1 MNKEKL
7 LAIASYSGGIW
18 RAIGFFVIAPL
29 IYNVYSYF
37 ANTGDTDNLRYIET
51 YIGDSRIIRVELP
64 TNIDQ
69 LDANFITS
77 YRDRNRHLIY
87 YFTASFYDARLKKH
101 VAICMFEGVDFF
113 NKEKRGGDLG
123 AGRIK
128 SYFNPGNVFL
138 VHVNKTQLN
147 DPKYGTKENPIPV
160 FWHKFVSGT
169 VDRKIKMDNTPYD
182 RSTKSIPYFDVQDN
196 VTAEENR
203 LFVTEYLT
211 RIIDKDELVRLF
223 GKK

>member
-7 LAIASYSGGIW
+7 LFMASYSGGIW

-64 TNIDQ
+64 TNINQ

-87 YFTASFYDARLKKH
+87 YFAASFYD
-101 VAICMFEGVDFF
+101 
-113 NKEKRGGDLG
+113 
-123 AGRIK
+123 
-128 SYFNPGNVFL
+128 
-138 VHVNKTQLN
+138 
-147 DPKYGTKENPIPV
+147 TKQKISGIV
-160 FWHKFVSGT
+160 FWLPFVSTPFSESTRYQLACAIVEDTTGKTTLKGT
-169 VDRKIKMDNTPYD
+169 EV
-182 RSTKSIPYFDVQDN
+182 
-196 VTAEENR
+196 
-203 LFVTEYLT
+203 
-211 RIIDKDELVRLF
+211 
-223 GKK
+223 

>member
-37 ANTGDTDNLRYIET
+37 ANTGNTDNLRYIET

-64 TNIDQ
+64 TNINQ

-87 YFTASFYDARLKKH
+87 YFAASFYD
-101 VAICMFEGVDFF
+101 
-113 NKEKRGGDLG
+113 
-123 AGRIK
+123 
-128 SYFNPGNVFL
+128 
-138 VHVNKTQLN
+138 
-147 DPKYGTKENPIPV
+147 TKQKISGIV
-160 FWHKFVSGT
+160 FWLPFVSTPFSESTRYQLACAIVEDTTGKTTLKGT
-169 VDRKIKMDNTPYD
+169 EV
-182 RSTKSIPYFDVQDN
+182 
-196 VTAEENR
+196 
-203 LFVTEYLT
+203 
-211 RIIDKDELVRLF
+211 
-223 GKK
+223 

>member
-7 LAIASYSGGIW
+7 LFMASYSGGIW

-77 YRDRNRHLIY
+77 YRDRHRHLIY
-87 YFTASFYDARLKKH
+87 YFTASFYDARLKNMSQY
-101 VAICMFEGVDFF
+101 VCLRELTSST
-113 NKEKRGGDLG
+113 R
-123 AGRIK
+123 R
-128 SYFNPGNVFL
+128 NV
-138 VHVNKTQLN
+138 
-147 DPKYGTKENPIPV
+147 E
-160 FWHKFVSGT
+160 
-169 VDRKIKMDNTPYD
+169 
-182 RSTKSIPYFDVQDN
+182 
-196 VTAEENR
+196 VTWEQEE
-203 LFVTEYLT
+203 
-211 RIIDKDELVRLF
+211 
-223 GKK
+223 

>member
-51 YIGDSRIIRVELP
+51 YIGDSRIIRIELP

-77 YRDRNRHLIY
+77 YRDRHRHLIY
-87 YFTASFYDARLKKH
+87 YFTASFYD
-101 VAICMFEGVDFF
+101 
-113 NKEKRGGDLG
+113 
-123 AGRIK
+123 
-128 SYFNPGNVFL
+128 
-138 VHVNKTQLN
+138 
-147 DPKYGTKENPIPV
+147 TKQKISSIVCWLP
-160 FWHKFVSGT
+160 FVST
-169 VDRKIKMDNTPYD
+169 LFSE
-182 RSTKSIPYFDVQDN
+182 STRYQIVHAANF
-196 VTAEENR
+196 
-203 LFVTEYLT
+203 
-211 RIIDKDELVRLF
+211 
-223 GKK
+223 

>member
-64 TNIDQ
+64 TNINQ

-87 YFTASFYDARLKKH
+87 YFAASFYD
-101 VAICMFEGVDFF
+101 
-113 NKEKRGGDLG
+113 
-123 AGRIK
+123 
-128 SYFNPGNVFL
+128 
-138 VHVNKTQLN
+138 
-147 DPKYGTKENPIPV
+147 TKQKISGIV
-160 FWHKFVSGT
+160 FWLPFVSTPFSESTRYQLACAIVEDTTGKTTLKGT
-169 VDRKIKMDNTPYD
+169 EV
-182 RSTKSIPYFDVQDN
+182 
-196 VTAEENR
+196 
-203 LFVTEYLT
+203 
-211 RIIDKDELVRLF
+211 
-223 GKK
+223 